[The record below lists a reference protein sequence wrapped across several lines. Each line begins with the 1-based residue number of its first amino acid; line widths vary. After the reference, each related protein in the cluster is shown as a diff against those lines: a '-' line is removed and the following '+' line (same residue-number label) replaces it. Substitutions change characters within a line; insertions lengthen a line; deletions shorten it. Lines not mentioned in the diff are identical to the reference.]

1 MSPLADILFRADL
14 WFVRACART
23 ARPAVGR
30 GLAIAFS
37 RAGNGGIYPVL
48 AATLLIAF
56 GAQAWLVVLI
66 AAINMVLM
74 HSVYPMIK
82 RRAARLRPFRAYA
95 DLKPLLATL
104 DEHSFPS
111 GHVMTLTAAL
121 VPIALALPE
130 TLPVALGAWLAM
142 AWARVA
148 SAHHYPSDILA
159 GAALALAVSYPLT
172 KFVLGWST
180 LGWLAAGWPAFNWHA
195 LG

>member
-1 MSPLADILFRADL
+1 MSPVSDILFRADI
-14 WFVRACART
+14 WFVRVCART
-23 ARPAVGR
+23 ARPALAR

-37 RAGNGGIYPVL
+37 RAGNGGLYPVL
-48 AATLLIAF
+48 AVTLLLAF
-56 GAQAWLVVLI
+56 GTQARAVVLL
-66 AAINMVLM
+66 AAINIVLM
-74 HSVYPMIK
+74 HSVYPTIK
-82 RRAARLRPFRAYA
+82 RMAARARPFRSYT

-130 TLPVALGAWLAM
+130 TLPLALGGWLAM

-159 GAALALAVSYPLT
+159 GAALALVVSYPLSRLGLDWSA
-172 KFVLGWST
+172 VGWSGLT
-180 LGWLAAGWPAFNWHA
+180 WASLG
-195 LG
+195 